1 MRKWFS
7 STSFTFD
14 QGMKEFMRTKVPWW
28 GTERT
33 GDRTW
38 KTGRLKRSLDHGPMP
53 QFREIQVFVFFF
65 QRVFPCFARLDHTHP
80 FSSACRM
87 VASKLVPEV
96 DTSIFF
102 FVIIRGEPWLV
113 LYGVIIIVITLWL
126 FNAANW
132 KITIFKR

>member
-1 MRKWFS
+1 
-7 STSFTFD
+7 
-14 QGMKEFMRTKVPWW
+14 MRTKVPWW

-102 FVIIRGEPWLV
+102 FCDNSWRTLAGTVWCYYYRYYPLVI
-113 LYGVIIIVITLWL
+113 
-126 FNAANW
+126 
-132 KITIFKR
+132 